1 MNKKAVNVAIFLMVV
16 SVTILVSQAAVAPY
30 NKSGALSVKTV
41 SSRAY
46 ANGPR
51 RIKSPNPPT
60 PPISQ
65 IGFHSAPQV
74 PAGGGTYSSFDPVQG
89 DFDGDGNIDVAT
101 IVNTGTGKAP
111 VFAISAV
118 L

>member
-46 ANGPR
+46 ANGSR
-51 RIKSPNPPT
+51 RIKSPNPPDYHRSDS
-60 PPISQ
+60 I
-65 IGFHSAPQV
+65 APRK
-74 PAGGGTYSSFDPVQG
+74 FRR
-89 DFDGDGNIDVAT
+89 VAELIRVST
-101 IVNTGTGKAP
+101 RYKVTLTATVTSTLRP
-111 VFAISAV
+111 S
-118 L
+118 